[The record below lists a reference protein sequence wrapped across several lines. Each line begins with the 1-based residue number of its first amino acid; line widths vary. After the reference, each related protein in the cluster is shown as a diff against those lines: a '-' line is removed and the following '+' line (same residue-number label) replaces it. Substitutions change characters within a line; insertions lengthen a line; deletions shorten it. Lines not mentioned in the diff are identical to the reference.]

1 VIHDVP
7 YTASDAPMACVLAVG
22 TSSASPALT
31 HEEADYYMGCGR
43 IVAPP
48 PERIPINT
56 SPFDL
61 FVKGNETGDWLGV
74 RDGIRNWLVTA
85 A

>member
-1 VIHDVP
+1 VEVIGNGSS
-7 YTASDAPMACVLAVG
+7 AICVLAVG
-22 TSSASPALT
+22 TSSASLTLT
-31 HEEADYYMGCGR
+31 HEEAAYYMVCGR

-48 PERIPINT
+48 AERIPTYT

-61 FVKGNETGDWLGV
+61 VRQGDETEDWLGV
-74 RDGIRNWLVTA
+74 RDGIRNYLITA

>member
-1 VIHDVP
+1 V
-7 YTASDAPMACVLAVG
+7 
-22 TSSASPALT
+22 
-31 HEEADYYMGCGR
+31 CGR

-48 PERIPINT
+48 AERIPTYT

-61 FVKGNETGDWLGV
+61 FVEGNETGDRLGV
-74 RDGIRNWLVTA
+74 RDGIRNYLITA

>member
-1 VIHDVP
+1 
-7 YTASDAPMACVLAVG
+7 
-22 TSSASPALT
+22 LT
-31 HEEADYYMGCGR
+31 HEEADYYMVCGR

-48 PERIPINT
+48 AERIPAYT

-74 RDGIRNWLVTA
+74 WDGIRNDLITA